1 MKKTFQH
8 IEQELYSYHS
18 TKKEIEQLKNDII
31 HSTPKPFEGSRSN
44 SVSSP
49 VEAKVSRLLTSKRIE
64 FLQDVVQ
71 AIDEVFSELPDD
83 KKRLVE
89 MKYWK
94 RPQLLTWEGI
104 AMECNIS
111 RVTAFRWRDE
121 IITAIGDKLGW
132 V

>member
-8 IEQELYSYHS
+8 IEQELYSFHA
-18 TKKEIEQLKNDII
+18 TKKEIEQLRNDII
-31 HSTPKPFEGSRSN
+31 HSTPKAYEGSRSN

-49 VEAKVSRLLTSKRIE
+49 VEAKVSRLLTSRRIE
-64 FLQDVVQ
+64 YLQDVIE
-71 AIDEVFSELPDD
+71 AIDEVYQALPND

-104 AMECNIS
+104 ALECNIS

-121 IITAIGDKLGW
+121 IIMAIANRLGW